1 VVEVGPQQADL
12 TDRPPIRYPTP
23 ATTERDDTVLPTL
36 SGRIQTR
43 IFLLAVVGS
52 IWTLIITPVLP
63 TGASLAA
70 SYGATFSVLLVVLVL
85 GVLWELVYHGIQQFR
100 WEKDWPTL
108 FGLLT
113 AIPEGLLV
121 WFLFAGG
128 AIPWIGSL
136 PGPAFVTHFVST
148 WLIVWLVANGPMR
161 VPFIHWRINGG
172 RLI

>member
-1 VVEVGPQQADL
+1 M
-12 TDRPPIRYPTP
+12 
-23 ATTERDDTVLPTL
+23 LPTL

-70 SYGATFSVLLVVLVL
+70 SYGATFSVILVTTVL
-85 GVLWELVYHGIQQFR
+85 GVLWELLYHGLQQFR

-136 PGPAFVTHFVST
+136 PGPAFVIHFVTT
-148 WLIVWLVANGPMR
+148 WLVVWLVANGPMR